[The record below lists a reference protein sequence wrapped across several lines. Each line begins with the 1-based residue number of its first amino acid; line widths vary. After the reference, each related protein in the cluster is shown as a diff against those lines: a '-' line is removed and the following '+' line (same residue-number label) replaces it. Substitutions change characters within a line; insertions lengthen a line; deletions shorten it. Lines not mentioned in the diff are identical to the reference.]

1 MSPTSWTST
10 LGATTSWSPTPVQ
23 RAVWEASVCQAFH
36 SQVRVANGSIWFL
49 PGDHPFPAPGKD
61 ATEDFEEIGH
71 SKTAKDMLKEYYVG
85 EFVGG
90 ALPVK
95 TKKQNGTL
103 AGSTT
108 GTTSLSTALL
118 RAVLP
123 LLVLALA
130 ILYALNR

>member
-1 MSPTSWTST
+1 MSPDTWFGMRPGSHEVHGGLTP
-10 LGATTSWSPTPVQ
+10 SPV
-23 RAVWEASVCQAFH
+23 
-36 SQVRVANGSIWFL
+36 SQ
-49 PGDHPFPAPGKD
+49 
-61 ATEDFEEIGH
+61 
-71 SKTAKDMLKEYYVG
+71 
-85 EFVGG
+85 GG

-103 AGSTT
+103 AGSTA

>member
-1 MSPTSWTST
+1 MAEVTAP
-10 LGATTSWSPTPVQ
+10 GAKTFDLAEVSLHQTEKDCWM
-23 RAVWEASVCQAFH
+23 AI
-36 SQVRVANGSIWFL
+36 NGKVYNVTDFL
-49 PGDHPFPAPGKD
+49 DEHPGGYDIVVSNSGKD